1 MGVPIGGKTAQLLCG
16 GGIAASRQ
24 CQIWPKKCCGAVAL
38 YGGEITTVTYKCQK
52 LFLRRL
58 GTNKCQSKLIG
69 DKELNKFTS
78 ESQNQ
83 ELARK
88 LSQIVA
94 VYLGVH
100 YGCSCWWQNRAVVV
114 WGWNRSK
121 ETMSDWSCC

>member
-1 MGVPIGGKTAQLLCG
+1 V
-16 GGIAASRQ
+16 
-24 CQIWPKKCCGAVAL
+24 
-38 YGGEITTVTYKCQK
+38 VTYKCQK

-94 VYLGVH
+94 VCWGCNMDVPVSLFCFVLFLCFVLGRLNVKKIPDLQIVC
-100 YGCSCWWQNRAVVV
+100 Y
-114 WGWNRSK
+114 
-121 ETMSDWSCC
+121 